1 MASISQ
7 KTSKMS
13 DIPTDLKYAS
23 SHEWV
28 RVEGDTAV
36 IGISDHAQQEL
47 TDLAF
52 IELPE
57 IGLDLTAGDSC
68 GVVESVK
75 TASEIYAPISGEV
88 IEINDAL
95 QTEPGLANE
104 DPYGEGWFYK
114 IRFNIPGEI
123 EDLLSPEDYAEQV
136 NIQFT
141 LLPKKPFFDSNLKA
155 IS

>member
-1 MASISQ
+1 
-7 KTSKMS
+7 MS

-23 SHEWV
+23 SHEWI

-36 IGISDHAQQEL
+36 VGISDHAQQEL

-57 IGLDLTAGDSC
+57 VGAALSMGDAC

-75 TASEIYAPISGEV
+75 TASDIYAPVSGEV
-88 IEINDAL
+88 TEINNVL
-95 QTEPGLANE
+95 ESEPGTVNE
-104 DPYGEGWFYK
+104 DPYGDGWFYR
-114 IRFNIPGEI
+114 IRLSNVDEV

-136 NIQFT
+136 NV
-141 LLPKKPFFDSNLKA
+141 
-155 IS
+155 

>member
-1 MASISQ
+1 
-7 KTSKMS
+7 MS

-23 SHEWV
+23 SHEWI

-36 IGISDHAQQEL
+36 VGISDHAQQEL

-57 IGLDLTAGDSC
+57 VGAALSMGDAC

-75 TASEIYAPISGEV
+75 TASDIYALVSGEV
-88 IEINDAL
+88 TEINDAL
-95 QTEPGLANE
+95 ESEPGTVNE
-104 DPYGEGWFYK
+104 DPYGEGWFYR
-114 IRFNIPGEI
+114 IRLSNVDEV

-136 NIQFT
+136 NV
-141 LLPKKPFFDSNLKA
+141 
-155 IS
+155 